1 MARIKGK
8 DTKPELQVRRAL
20 HAAGLRFR
28 LHANDVPGRPDIVF
42 RRKKIAVFVHGCF
55 WHRHPDPEC
64 KLTRTPKSRLEF
76 WATKFNANVAR
87 DLRNVQDLQI
97 LGWQVEIVWECELS
111 AETFTNL
118 AKRIRDREAPSKINV
133 RLK

>member
-1 MARIKGK
+1 MARIRGK

-64 KLTRTPKSRLEF
+64 KFTRMPKSRLEF
-76 WATKFNANVAR
+76 WAAKFNANVAR

-97 LGWQVEIVWECELS
+97 LGWQVEIVWECDLS
-111 AETFTNL
+111 AETITNL

>member
-28 LHANDVPGRPDIVF
+28 LHANEVPGRPDIVF

-76 WATKFNANVAR
+76 WPTKFNANVAR

-97 LGWQVEIVWECELS
+97 LGWEVEIVWECELS
-111 AETFTNL
+111 AETITNL